1 MKKSIL
7 FALLSSASSLIFAQ
21 GAWTAK
27 ANITG
32 ARYGAFGFAIG
43 TKCYIGGGETNS
55 GYKNDFW
62 EYDPATNIWTQKAN
76 YTTTANARSRG
87 VGFSIGSKGYTACG
101 KADNPTVFNAL
112 REYDPSTNTWA
123 GKANYPGLGRYCMA
137 SFSIGSKAYIGT
149 GMDANANLQSDF
161 YEYDQTTNVW
171 TQKASYAGGVRWY
184 ATGFSI
190 GTKGYF
196 GTGDNGNN
204 FTNDFYEY
212 NPATNT
218 WTSKANYGGGAR
230 IWGVGFGLNGYGYLG
245 CGNDT
250 AFYSLGNFYRYDP
263 VANSWSSAGG
273 VPARAGAVAF
283 ATTTKGY
290 CGTGSNPNSLNTFYE
305 FDICASLTFTI
316 TKTNVTC
323 NGNNNGTIS
332 INATGG
338 TTPYQYSID
347 NGANY
352 QSSNSFTSLSPNTYT
367 LKVTDAR
374 SCVSNTQSSTVTEPN
389 VISFTTT
396 QINVKCFGG
405 NTGSIVVT
413 ASGGTGTL
421 QYSKDNGTTWQSSNT
436 FSNLIAGVYD
446 ITLKDANNCMT
457 ASQAITIIQ
466 PTVLAFTTSQTNVL
480 CNGGNSGS
488 IAVTVTGGTTPYQ
501 YSKNNGSSY
510 QFSNVFSNLSAGSN
524 TIVVKDS
531 NNCVASSQFVTIT
544 QPSSISLTVNS
555 TNLTCNASN
564 NGTITITSTGGT
576 SPHQYSINGGINYQ
590 SSNVFSNLSP
600 ATYNII
606 VRDTTNCLSSSQ
618 NRTITQPSMLSFSA
632 TQSNISCNGSN
643 NGNIIV
649 SASGGTAPYQ
659 YSSDNGQTFQSA
671 NTFSN
676 LSVNTY
682 IILIKDSNNCT
693 TNSQSFTITEPSA
706 IFLNTTQNDVVCNG
720 GNNGVITVTA
730 TGGIGTFLYSKNNG
744 SSYQTSNTFINL
756 VAGTYDIKVKDANN
770 CITNSQSVI
779 INEPTAIPQPTISI
793 SGSLVFCIGDS
804 VNLTSSSGN
813 SYSWSTSETAQSIT
827 VYNSSTVTVTVLD
840 NLGCSSTSNQVSV
853 TANSLPAIPT
863 ITASG
868 NTLTSS
874 SASDNQWYFNGV
886 IINGATY
893 QNYNAT
899 QSGNYSV
906 EVTNSYN
913 CSSISATFYFTLTG
927 INDNFNTV
935 NISVYPN
942 PNNGLVFLDLFNV
955 SISEIKVLSSLGEIV
970 YQSNK
975 NVSSI
980 DLSAKPKGVYLLLLT
995 ANAQTFSKKI
1005 ILQ

>member
-7 FALLSSASSLIFAQ
+7 LALLLSASSLIYAQ

-32 ARYGAFGFAIG
+32 VRYGAFGFAIG

-62 EYDPATNIWTQKAN
+62 EYDPATNVWTQKAN
-76 YTTTANARSRG
+76 YTTTVNARSRG

-101 KADNPTVFNAL
+101 KAASSTVFNAL
-112 REYDPSTNTWA
+112 LEYDPSTNTWT
-123 GKANYPGLGRYCMA
+123 GKASYPGLGRYCMA

-149 GMDANANLQSDF
+149 GMDANANLRSDF
-161 YEYDQTTNVW
+161 YEYDQATNTW
-171 TQKASYAGGVRWY
+171 TSKASYAGGVRWY

-218 WTSKANYGGGAR
+218 WTAKANFGGSAR

-245 CGNDT
+245 CGND
-250 AFYSLGNFYRYDP
+250 AGFNSLGNFYRYDP
-263 VANSWSSAGG
+263 VANSWSTVGG

-283 ATTTKGY
+283 ATATKGY
-290 CGTGSNPNSLNTFYE
+290 CGTGSNPTELNTFYE
-305 FDICASLTFTI
+305 FDVCASLTFSI

-323 NGNNNGTIS
+323 NGNNDGTITL
-332 INATGG
+332 NASGG

-347 NGANY
+347 NGVNY
-352 QSSNSFTSLSPNTYT
+352 QSSNSFTNLSPNTYT
-367 LKVTDAR
+367 LKITDAN
-374 SCVSNTQSSTVTEPN
+374 SCVSSTQNSTVTEPN
-389 VISFTTT
+389 AISFTTT
-396 QINVKCFGG
+396 PINVKCFGG

-421 QYSKDNGTTWQSSNT
+421 QYSKDNGTTWQSSNS
-436 FSNLIAGVYD
+436 FLNLIANSYD
-446 ITLKDANNCMT
+446 IKVKDANNCIT
-457 ASQAITIIQ
+457 ASQTITITQ
-466 PTVLAFTTSQTNVL
+466 PQVLAFSTSQTNVL

-488 IAVTVTGGTTPYQ
+488 ITVTATGGTTPYQ

-510 QFSNVFSNLSAGSN
+510 QSSNVFSNLSAGNN
-524 TIVVKDS
+524 TIIVKDS
-531 NNCVASSQFVTIT
+531 NNCVTSSQVVTIT
-544 QPSSISLTVNS
+544 QPSTISVTVNS
-555 TNLTCNASN
+555 ANLSCNGSN
-564 NGTITITSTGGT
+564 DGTITISSTGGT
-576 SPHQYSINGGINYQ
+576 SPHQYSINGGTNYQ

-606 VRDTTNCLSSSQ
+606 VRDTNNCLSSSQ
-618 NRTITQPSMLSFSA
+618 NRIITQPSLLSFSA
-632 TQSNISCNGSN
+632 TQSSISCNGSN
-643 NGNIIV
+643 NGSITV
-649 SASGGTAPYQ
+649 TASGGTTPYQ

-682 IILIKDSNNCT
+682 IVLIKDANNCT

-706 IFLNTTQNDVVCNG
+706 VSFTTTQNNVVCNG
-720 GNNGVITVTA
+720 GNNGSITVTA
-730 TGGIGTFLYSKNNG
+730 SGGTGTYQYSKDNG
-744 SSYQTSNTFINL
+744 STFQTSNTFVNL
-756 VAGTYDIKVKDANN
+756 VAGSYTIKVKDANN
-770 CITNSQSVI
+770 CITISQSVI
-779 INEPTAIPQPTISI
+779 ITEPSAIPQPTITANAP
-793 SGSLVFCIGDS
+793 LVFCIGDS
-804 VNLTSSSGN
+804 VILTSSSGN
-813 SYSWSTSETAQSIT
+813 SYSWSTSATTQSIT
-827 VYNSSTVTVTVLD
+827 VYNSSTVTVTVFD

-853 TANSLPAIPT
+853 TANSLPPIPT

-874 SASDNQWYFNGV
+874 SASDNQWYFNGG
-886 IINGATY
+886 IINGATNQTY
-893 QNYNAT
+893 VAT

-906 EVTNSYN
+906 EVTNSNN
-913 CSSISATFYFTLTG
+913 CSSISATFNFTLTG
-927 INDNFNTV
+927 ISDNFNTV

-942 PNNGLVFLDLFNV
+942 PNNGLVFLDLDNV
-955 SISEIKVLSSLGEIV
+955 SISEIQILNSLGEIV

-975 NVSSI
+975 KVSSI
-980 DLSAKPKGVYLLLLT
+980 NLSDKPKGIYLLLLT
-995 ANAQTFSKKI
+995 DKGHTISKKI